1 MTQPTALFL
10 ADILEDGGK
19 PADIAEKC
27 AAELRRLHAQIAACE
42 PYLKEGETP
51 AERIERDHKD
61 SLALMTLLAREKTK
75 NEATLREAA
84 TQALEALESA
94 VEYDYH
100 GTPLTETHAGFND
113 AATALRAALVED
125 AMQKFT
131 DVSQE
136 IEAALADP
144 VAPVAWMHVPYPGN
158 GMSPLVSRSEQREPS
173 MYAAS
178 VPLYLKEQL

>member
-10 ADILEDGGK
+10 ADVLEDGGK

-27 AAELRRLHAQIAACE
+27 AVELRRLHAE
-42 PYLKEGETP
+42 L
-51 AERIERDHKD
+51 ERCK
-61 SLALMTLLAREKTK
+61 
-75 NEATLREAA
+75 
-84 TQALEALESA
+84 Q
-94 VEYDYH
+94 VC
-100 GTPLTETHAGFND
+100 
-113 AATALRAALVED
+113 AATAEGWRSD
-125 AMQKFT
+125 
-131 DVSQE
+131 
-136 IEAALADP
+136 AALADP